1 MSFAGRTVEGPGYR
15 LFEGDALDALPL
27 LGTYS
32 VDAVV
37 TSPPYADVIPK
48 SLKVA
53 PEDYADWLAR
63 FAPEI
68 HRVLK
73 PTGSWMLNLGR
84 VFRDGEDVPVA
95 EKTLLRLYDEGFA
108 RMDSIV
114 WVQTNGRP
122 IGGGYLCDCHEH
134 VYWLQPAYFDAS
146 GWSPRPQA
154 KAYRGYT
161 AETRRPHQPET
172 LARYGRRF
180 MKRYTKGE
188 EGEASKRAVPNPDGA
203 LPDSVYVGPIGVE
216 KGNPHPSPMDPA
228 FARWL
233 VALACPP
240 GGVVLDPFA
249 GSGNVGREALR
260 SGRSF
265 VGVELNAEWFDVMA
279 GRVAGE
285 HPTAL
290 AL

>member
-15 LFEGDALDALPL
+15 LFEGDALEALPL
-27 LGTYS
+27 LAPRS

-37 TSPPYADVIPK
+37 TSPPYADVIPR
-48 SLKVA
+48 SLAVK
-53 PEDYADWLAR
+53 PEDYAAWFSPFAR
-63 FAPEI
+63 ELL
-68 HRVLK
+68 RVLA
-73 PTGSWMLNLGR
+73 PGAGMMLNLGR
-84 VFRDGEDVPVA
+84 VFRGGRDVPVA
-95 EKTLLRLYDEGFA
+95 ERTMLRLLDEGWV
-108 RMDSIV
+108 RIDSIV

-134 VYWLQPAYFDAS
+134 VYWLAPEIPS
-146 GWSPRPQA
+146 GP
-154 KAYRGYT
+154 KADYRGYT

-180 MKRYTKGE
+180 VQRYTKGS
-188 EGEASKRAVPNPDGA
+188 EGEAARRAVPNPDGA

-265 VGVELNAEWFDVMA
+265 VGVELNGEWFDVMA